1 MTLAYHLS
9 IMGRSCRQVGNGPIE
24 YLDGLPEPTQ
34 AELDATH
41 AAALAEW
48 NRQQQESTE

>member
-1 MTLAYHLS
+1 MNHAFHLAFL
-9 IMGRSCRQVGNGPIE
+9 GRSVRIIGDVIE
-24 YLDGLPEPTQ
+24 YLDGLPAPTQ

-48 NRQQQESTE
+48 TRQQQESPT